1 MKLFIKPNV
10 IIRED
15 GSDRIDIPV
24 ATPEYIDSQ
33 IKIIEAVGA
42 LNLDEV
48 IRVVRESINSSE
60 AKKNLVSR
68 FSITDDVADFLLD
81 LELRD
86 MDNYMNNAEFRKSEI
101 EKWNT
106 LREIIS

>member
-1 MKLFIKPNV
+1 MKLFVKPNA

-24 ATPEYIDSQ
+24 VTPEYIDSQ

-68 FSITDDVADFLLD
+68 FSIADDVADFLLD
-81 LELRD
+81 MELREMKD
-86 MDNYMNNAEFRKSEI
+86 YINNAEFRKSEI
-101 EKWNT
+101 AKWNA
-106 LREIIS
+106 LREVIS